1 MIEENKQK
9 YTKAGKKARDGVF
22 EVDDEEVIPLFD
34 VPHLLKGM
42 RNNLLNKNLKYIMD
56 GTERVAKWDH
66 ILKLYENNPTY
77 KGIRLIK
84 KLTKNHCDPNKIPKM
99 KVKHASQIFSHTVG
113 VNMGFLAGKFINI

>member
-1 MIEENKQK
+1 
-9 YTKAGKKARDGVF
+9 
-22 EVDDEEVIPLFD
+22 
-34 VPHLLKGM
+34 
-42 RNNLLNKNLKYIMD
+42 MD

-99 KVKHASQIFSHTVG
+99 KVKHAFQFSVILLRGDPT
-113 VNMGFLAGKFINI
+113 AEP